1 MLAYSEK
8 PVDTAPPKCA
18 DRDQNSKTGFS
29 YRLALSLIGHLRWTI
44 SVLAIIGAL
53 LGCLI
58 TKMIP
63 PRYVATAQIYLDPRS
78 LPGADKE
85 DALVR
90 QDSTGFINYVETQAR
105 ILSSQVVLERVVD
118 AQKLGEDSEFDGR
131 SGFSREIWP
140 SSTKGPTDG
149 EARTNAIRTLGSRIS
164 IRRPERT
171 FIIEISATSAD
182 PEKAARIANAVTQA
196 YTDVQTSMQSQSAQ
210 QAADTFSARLGGLGR
225 ELIAA
230 EHQVEDFKAKNG
242 FIGAKDYLDDQTL
255 NDLNRQLT
263 IARARLEDTR
273 SRYEQIRAAQSD
285 SSQLSVV
292 AATLNIPTL
301 TNLRSAQTDVLQ
313 KLADLSADLGPRHP
327 SVLNAK
333 ARVAEIQRLVQAE
346 LDRIAGS
353 FRMEFDR
360 ATVADDGLK
369 RKVDE
374 LRQRS
379 ITSAQASVKLRELE
393 RQVDANRTIY
403 ESFLTR
409 ARQTA
414 ESQQLDAASTHIVTT
429 AQTPTTRSF
438 PPSTILMA
446 ALGTMIGAGLG
457 VLLAL
462 WPVRALLFGPAADAV
477 ATRRPDPVALE
488 ARSTGRTTRPAA

>member
-1 MLAYSEK
+1 MLAYSEH
-8 PVDTAPPKCA
+8 PVGNTPLKVG
-18 DRDQNSKTGFS
+18 DRDQNSPRRLT
-29 YRLALSLIGHLRWTI
+29 YRSGLALVNHVRWTI
-44 SVLAIIGAL
+44 CVAAIVGAI
-53 LGCLI
+53 LGCVI
-58 TKMIP
+58 NKMIP
-63 PRYVATAQIYLDPRS
+63 ARYVATAQIYLDPRS

-105 ILSSQVVLERVVD
+105 ILSSEVVLERVVD
-118 AQKLGEDSEFDGR
+118 AEKLTADSEFDGR
-131 SGFSREIWP
+131 SGFFSQIWP
-140 SSTKGPTDG
+140 SSAQSPTDV
-149 EARTNAIRTLGSRIS
+149 EARASAIRILGSRIT

-171 FIIEISATSAD
+171 FIIEISATSDD

-210 QAADTFSARLGGLGR
+210 QAAEAFSARLGGLGR

-242 FIGAKDYLDDQTL
+242 FIGTKEYLDDQTL

-263 IARARLEDTR
+263 LARARLEDTR
-273 SRYEQIRAAQSD
+273 SRYQQVRAAQND
-285 SSQLSVV
+285 SSQVSIV
-292 AATLNIPTL
+292 AATLEIPTL
-301 TNLRSAQTDVLQ
+301 TNLRSIQTDVLQ

-327 SVLNAK
+327 AVLNAT
-333 ARVAEIQRLVQAE
+333 ARVNEIHRLLLAE
-346 LDRIAGS
+346 LERIASS
-353 FRMEFDR
+353 FRLDFER
-360 ATVADDGLK
+360 ASVAEDGLN
-369 RKVDE
+369 RRVDE

-379 ITSAQASVKLRELE
+379 LASAQASVKLRELE
-393 RQVDANRTIY
+393 RQVDASRTIY

-438 PPSTILMA
+438 PPSTILVA
-446 ALGTMIGAGLG
+446 ALGMLAGAGLG
-457 VLLAL
+457 VLRAL
-462 WPVRALLFGPAADAV
+462 WPARALLLDIAANPAHRSA
-477 ATRRPDPVALE
+477 DPVAVE
-488 ARSTGRTTRPAA
+488 TRSTGMAKRPAA

>member
-8 PVDTAPPKCA
+8 PVGTAPPKFA

-90 QDSTGFINYVETQAR
+90 QVPTGFINYVETQAR

-131 SGFSREIWP
+131 SGFSSQIWP
-140 SSTKGPTDG
+140 SPTKNPTDV
-149 EARTNAIRTLGSRIS
+149 EARANAIRILGSRIS
-164 IRRPERT
+164 VRRPERT

-210 QAADTFSARLGGLGR
+210 QAAETFSARLGGLGR
-225 ELIAA
+225 ELIGS

-242 FIGAKDYLDDQTL
+242 FIGTKDYLDDQTL

-273 SRYEQIRAAQSD
+273 SRYGQVKAAQND
-285 SSQLSVV
+285 SSQISVV
-292 AATLNIPTL
+292 AATLDIPTL
-301 TNLRSAQTDVLQ
+301 TNLRAAQTDVLQ
-313 KLADLSADLGPRHP
+313 KLADLSAELGPRHP
-327 SVLNAK
+327 AVLNAK
-333 ARVAEIQRLVQAE
+333 ARVNEIQRLVLAE

-353 FRMEFDR
+353 FRMEFER
-360 ATVADDGLK
+360 ATVAEDGLK
-369 RKVDE
+369 RRVDE

-379 ITSAQASVKLRELE
+379 LASAQASVKLRELE

-414 ESQQLDAASTHIVTT
+414 ESQQLDSASTHIVTT

-438 PPSTILMA
+438 PPSTILTA
-446 ALGTMIGAGLG
+446 ALGMLAGAGLG
-457 VLLAL
+457 ALIAL
-462 WPVRALLFGPAADAV
+462 WPVRVLLFDPAADVVSRSPEAV
-477 ATRRPDPVALE
+477 AIE
-488 ARSTGRTTRPAA
+488 ARSTRRTTRPAT